1 MEERPTLKEILTG
14 ALGTFGF
21 VLFLLIQLVVSVLPL
36 VMLPVKG
43 FFLWFLIAFV
53 MYVFPITDVIF
64 WVWGLVC
71 AIGGVQDWL
80 AILYYVCFAVLFLP
94 TFISALL
101 SLIDR
106 LKN

>member
-43 FFLWFLIAFV
+43 FFFWFLIAFV
-53 MYVFPITDVIF
+53 MYVLPITDVIF

-101 SLIDR
+101 SLIDSIR
-106 LKN
+106 N

>member
-1 MEERPTLKEILTG
+1 MKEHLTLKEKLTG

-36 VMLPVKG
+36 VMIPVKG
-43 FFLWFLIAFV
+43 FLLLFLIAFV

-80 AILYYVCFAVLFLP
+80 AILYMSASP
-94 TFISALL
+94 SSSSPPSSALSCL
-101 SLIDR
+101 SLIA
-106 LKN
+106 

>member
-21 VLFLLIQLVVSVLPL
+21 VLFLLIQLVVSALPL
-36 VMLPVKG
+36 VMIPVKG
-43 FFLWFLIAFV
+43 FLIRFLIFSV
-53 MYVFPITDVIF
+53 MYVFPVSEVIF

-101 SLIDR
+101 SLIDSIR
-106 LKN
+106 N

>member
-14 ALGTFGF
+14 TLGTFGF

-43 FFLWFLIAFV
+43 FFFWFLIAFV
-53 MYVFPITDVIF
+53 MYVLPITDVIF

-101 SLIDR
+101 SLIDSIR
-106 LKN
+106 N

>member
-1 MEERPTLKEILTG
+1 MKEHLSLKEKLTG

-21 VLFLLIQLVVSVLPL
+21 VLFLLIQFFVSTLPL

-43 FFLWFLIAFV
+43 FFLMFLIAFV
-53 MYVFPITDVIF
+53 MYVLPITDVIF

-80 AILYYVCFAVLFLP
+80 AITSASP
-94 TFISALL
+94 SSSSPPSSALSCP
-101 SLIDR
+101 SLID
-106 LKN
+106 

>member
-1 MEERPTLKEILTG
+1 MKEHLTLKEKLTG

-21 VLFLLIQLVVSVLPL
+21 VLFLLIQIFVSVLPL
-36 VMLPVKG
+36 VMIPAKG
-43 FFLWFLIAFV
+43 FLIRFLIFSV
-53 MYVFPITDVIF
+53 MYFLPITDVIF

>member
-1 MEERPTLKEILTG
+1 MKEHLSLKEKLTG

-36 VMLPVKG
+36 VMIPVKG
-43 FFLWFLIAFV
+43 FLLTFLIAFV

-71 AIGGVQDWL
+71 AIGGD
-80 AILYYVCFAVLFLP
+80 P
-94 TFISALL
+94 DRRHLL
-101 SLIDR
+101 R
-106 LKN
+106 